1 MSNEK
6 TNMNDKEKSV
16 KESVDDSIHSRDQPL
31 GKKAPGAPF
40 AVVGLTY
47 PLILIAILLIAAVYY
62 FMTR

>member
-1 MSNEK
+1 
-6 TNMNDKEKSV
+6 MNHEDKSV
-16 KESVDDSIHSRDQPL
+16 TKNVNDSIHSKDQPL

-47 PLILIAILLIAAVYY
+47 PLILIGILVIAAAYY